1 MWRWKG
7 FRNKRCIEEQ
17 NWNVAS
23 FSCGRK
29 ARIGQ
34 CNIAPEYFY
43 FNDSADF
50 WYSLLRPEC
59 LVQVS
64 NVEFLLFLPYQIKV
78 THKYRSTFYKLFQVV
93 AFFKK
98 KKILTWKVTNK
109 IRLKKEKQANE
120 HKEVTLSRAVLNSL
134 NVLCWAELPTKALN
148 MWGPKGHQIKY
159 TKGPFVIE
167 SSLFCPTLSKPKLRD
182 PEVCNKE
189 RRKALFEKQEDHR
202 YQ

>member
-1 MWRWKG
+1 MH
-7 FRNKRCIEEQ
+7 
-17 NWNVAS
+17 
-23 FSCGRK
+23 
-29 ARIGQ
+29 
-34 CNIAPEYFY
+34 
-43 FNDSADF
+43 
-50 WYSLLRPEC
+50 L
-59 LVQVS
+59 
-64 NVEFLLFLPYQIKV
+64 
-78 THKYRSTFYKLFQVV
+78 STFILMIQQTSGILFSDLNVWFRYQMLNSCCFCLIRSKWLTNTGQPSTSSFKLLLSL
-93 AFFKK
+93 KK